1 MTIALWRATV
11 FVHRY
16 LGVAVGLLML
26 VWFLSGI
33 VMMYVGLPELSREDR
48 LRALTPISWQGCCS
62 LAAQRLED
70 DQAIRSLEIE
80 TIIDQPVMFVRADRL
95 PPRMASLGPMGPS
108 FELGEPEARAA
119 AFAAA
124 ERVLNG
130 PAQKAIFDMVD
141 RDQWTLGGEF
151 GPHRPLYKYSF
162 DDPDRTVIY
171 VSSSTGQVMLW
182 TTARQR
188 FWNWLGAIP
197 HWLYPTVLRQN
208 GPLWSQVVIW
218 SSIVGGFLTAIG
230 LFLGIAQFKRG
241 SSGRLSPYR
250 GWFYW
255 HHLAGLVFGVLTLSW
270 VISGTFSMN
279 PWGFLEG
286 GGGRGEAARLSG
298 ELIPWSD
305 VRMSLAAIQA
315 NPPSGDVVEIRT
327 APFAGKLYWLASRSD
342 GTVERLDAGGR
353 PASASVDDLKDAA
366 QRVAGDTSI
375 ASEELITDE
384 DAYYFS
390 HHDQVVL
397 PAYRVILN
405 DAESTRYYFDPKSVA
420 LVRRVDA
427 TDRERR
433 WLFDGLHRIDFT
445 AALRWRPV
453 WDLVVIFLL
462 LGGIAVSGTG
472 TYLALSRIKRDL
484 SFARRVKPSPVP
496 ESAE

>member
-1 MTIALWRATV
+1 MGKALWRATV

-230 LFLGIAQFKRG
+230 LFLGITQFKRG
-241 SSGRLSPYR
+241 SSGRLDR
-250 GWFYW
+250 
-255 HHLAGLVFGVLTLSW
+255 
-270 VISGTFSMN
+270 
-279 PWGFLEG
+279 
-286 GGGRGEAARLSG
+286 
-298 ELIPWSD
+298 
-305 VRMSLAAIQA
+305 
-315 NPPSGDVVEIRT
+315 
-327 APFAGKLYWLASRSD
+327 
-342 GTVERLDAGGR
+342 
-353 PASASVDDLKDAA
+353 
-366 QRVAGDTSI
+366 
-375 ASEELITDE
+375 
-384 DAYYFS
+384 
-390 HHDQVVL
+390 
-397 PAYRVILN
+397 
-405 DAESTRYYFDPKSVA
+405 KSV
-420 LVRRVDA
+420 
-427 TDRERR
+427 
-433 WLFDGLHRIDFT
+433 
-445 AALRWRPV
+445 
-453 WDLVVIFLL
+453 
-462 LGGIAVSGTG
+462 
-472 TYLALSRIKRDL
+472 
-484 SFARRVKPSPVP
+484 
-496 ESAE
+496 